1 MNEVNNDPLAG
12 LSDDE
17 IEEQLGVAVTHG
29 DPAPPSLHT
38 FALAAQFWGAEQHL
52 LDGGQVEREPA
63 LAGMRGSDIDAV
75 GYQYRDDECE
85 LYVTVERT
93 LGGTVVTGAVIPP
106 VPFLKRL
113 AQNGTESD
121 VDCDEF
127 GRFEFT
133 FDGRFALTFHTPE
146 GRPVRTDLLG

>member
-1 MNEVNNDPLAG
+1 VNEVNNDPLAG

-38 FALAAQFWGAEQHL
+38 F
-52 LDGGQVEREPA
+52 A